1 MNMCEV
7 VLQVNNITKDFG
19 PTRALDDVSV
29 TFHKGT
35 VHSLV
40 GRNGAGKSTLVNI
53 IAGLYPQ
60 TAGDV
65 FLDGEEI
72 SDLDIRQRMA
82 KGIRIVTQHASVI
95 RELSVAEN
103 IFLGLWP
110 KTKHT
115 GIDWKTMYDMAKK
128 ELDDYGL
135 DLDPKMQVKL
145 LNPVEQ
151 RKLNIVRALYGGA
164 KLIILDEP
172 TTSLTS
178 KDRDELFDF
187 VTSLKKTGVS
197 FILITHYLEEVL
209 NMSDE
214 ITVLRDGIC
223 FTGYKRGALDAQMLG
238 ELIAGE
244 NIVLTV
250 REHGRSAK
258 DKVVLE
264 CKNLIGENLDGIDLT
279 VRKGE
284 VLGMV
289 GFPGSGAREL
299 CRTLFGLLKFD
310 DGIVEVD
317 GKKIKHGHPE
327 EAMKSG
333 IVYIPEDRH
342 AEGLVRILTI
352 RENISLTI
360 LKSRLKMKL
369 FLDKRK
375 EKKIAKEYFDLL
387 SIKANS
393 VEDKVSS
400 LSGGNQ
406 QKVVVAKVLASLPKV
421 LILDEPTVGIDVKS
435 REEILHIVN
444 KMTDEGMSVMYL
456 TNDFEELLRISDRL
470 VFFDN
475 GKIVSRCDNDNLTP
489 EDVIEIRDGIKEG
502 V

>member
-1 MNMCEV
+1 MSEV
-7 VLQVNNITKDFG
+7 VLKVKNITKDFG

-29 TFHKGT
+29 TFEKGT

-60 TAGDV
+60 TVGEV
-65 FLDGEEI
+65 TLEGEEI
-72 SDLDIRQRMA
+72 SALDIRQRMA
-82 KGIRIVTQHASVI
+82 KGVRIVTQHASVI

-110 KTKHT
+110 KKKNA
-115 GIDWKTMYDMAKK
+115 GIDWKAMFDMAKK
-128 ELDDYGL
+128 ELEDYGL
-135 DLDPKMQVKL
+135 ELNPKTQVKF

-178 KDRDELFDF
+178 KDRDELFEF
-187 VTSLKKTGVS
+187 VTSLKKTGVT

-214 ITVLRDGIC
+214 ITVLRDGLC
-223 FTGYKRGALDAQMLG
+223 FTGYKRGSLNTQKLG

-244 NIVLTV
+244 NIELTK
-250 REHGRSAK
+250 RQHGRSAES
-258 DKVVLE
+258 DVILE
-264 CKNLIGENLDGIDLT
+264 CKDIHGDRLNGVDVK

-299 CRTLFGLLKFD
+299 CRTLFGLNKFD
-310 DGIVEVD
+310 AGVVEVN
-317 GKKIKHGHPE
+317 GKKVKHGHPE

-342 AEGLVRILTI
+342 AEGLVNILTI

-360 LKSRLKMKL
+360 LKSRLTRQL
-369 FLDKRK
+369 FLDKRM
-375 EKKIAKEYFDLL
+375 EKKIAKDLFDLL

-393 VEDKVSS
+393 IEDKVSS

-470 VFFDN
+470 VFFND
-475 GKIVSRCDNDNLTP
+475 GRIVSQCDNNNLTP

-502 V
+502 A